1 MVLIVIHRPKKLQQW
16 DPKTDFLSEDFSK
29 LLKRSL
35 VFRARV
41 VVGPFSL
48 KLKSLTMSFESD
60 ISNDN
65 L

>member
-1 MVLIVIHRPKKLQQW
+1 MVQIVIHSPKTLQQW
-16 DPKTDFLSEDFSK
+16 DPSTDFLSEDFSK
-29 LLKRSL
+29 LLKRNL

-41 VVGPFSL
+41 VVEPFSP
-48 KLKSLTMSFESD
+48 KLKSSTMSFESD

>member
-1 MVLIVIHRPKKLQQW
+1 MVQIVNDRPKHLQQW
-16 DPKTDFLSEDFSK
+16 DPKTDFLSEDFPK
-29 LLKRSL
+29 RLKRNL
-35 VFRARV
+35 VFRAGV

-48 KLKSLTMSFESD
+48 KLKSLTISFESD